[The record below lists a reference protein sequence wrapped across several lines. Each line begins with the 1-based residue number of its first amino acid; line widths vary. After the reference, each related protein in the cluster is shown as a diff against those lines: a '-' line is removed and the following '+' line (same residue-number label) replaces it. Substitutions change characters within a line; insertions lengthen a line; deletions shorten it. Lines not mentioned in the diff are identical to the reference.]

1 MSELRFAFLEEPPFC
16 FTGGSGEVLG
26 CDTELARKISEVL
39 GLPGFTPIEAEFAE
53 LLPGLTEGHW
63 TMTTGLFVSEER
75 RRLVDFT
82 RPIWM
87 LSDGLLVTKGNPRQF
102 DGYRSI
108 ARDPNG
114 LIGVISGQIQHE
126 TALRNGIPPERV
138 RFFATQAEAA
148 DAVAAGVVH
157 AYASVAM
164 AHRGYLSRRS
174 EAPLSVIDVPADEKQ
189 PAAGAFA
196 LAKSNAALRQLIDRC
211 LGDLLGGAWHRKMM
225 SGYGFSDDD
234 IDRLL

>member
-26 CDTELARKISEVL
+26 CDTELGRKIGEVL
-39 GLPGFTPIEAEFAE
+39 GLPGFTPIGAEFAE
-53 LLPGLTEGHW
+53 LLPGLSEGRW
-63 TMTTGLFVSEER
+63 TMTTGLFVSDER

-87 LSDGLLVTKGNPRQF
+87 LSDGLLIAKGNPRQF
-102 DGYRSI
+102 DGYRSV

-114 LIGVISGQIQHE
+114 LIGVISGQIQHD
-126 TALRNGIPPERV
+126 TALQSGIPPERV

-148 DAVAAGVVH
+148 NAVAAGVIH

-164 AHRGYLSRRS
+164 AHHGYLTGRP
-174 EAPLSVIDVPADEKQ
+174 EAHLSVIDVPPDEKQ

-196 LAKSNAALRQLIDRC
+196 LAKGNAALRQQIDRC
-211 LGDLLGGAWHRKMM
+211 LGDLLGSPWHRKMM